1 MDSTGEGS
9 QLPWG
14 KEPERVSE
22 RPSSHQPYSWVSVFR
37 KGQWR
42 GQDVLCVQET
52 WAFLTR
58 RDTGTQP

>member
-1 MDSTGEGS
+1 MDSTEGS

-14 KEPERVSE
+14 KEPERVSA
-22 RPSSHQPYSWVSVFR
+22 RSSSHQPYSQVSVFR

-42 GQDVLCVQET
+42 GQDTVCVQET
-52 WAFLTR
+52 QAFLPR